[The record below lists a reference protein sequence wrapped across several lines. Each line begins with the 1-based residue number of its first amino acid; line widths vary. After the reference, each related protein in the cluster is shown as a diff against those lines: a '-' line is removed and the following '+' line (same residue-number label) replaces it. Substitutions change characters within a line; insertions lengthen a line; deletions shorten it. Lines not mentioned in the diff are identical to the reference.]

1 LLEYFI
7 AEFHLK
13 NPDDDGLMTLFCSLA
28 AVARQIK
35 FYNVTLITAGGLAW
49 DFSEKKDR
57 SVNHDYDSC
66 VSIK

>member
-1 LLEYFI
+1 LSDYFI
-7 AEFHLK
+7 AEFHLS
-13 NPDDDGLMTLFCSLA
+13 NPDDDGLMTLCCSLA

-57 SVNHDYDSC
+57 SV
-66 VSIK
+66 

>member
-1 LLEYFI
+1 LS
-7 AEFHLK
+7 

-57 SVNHDYDSC
+57 SV
-66 VSIK
+66 